1 MDFFSSTSWWG
12 TIKTGEELLSFE
24 QQKASICRFWT
35 FVWTF
40 KTFVWTFVNWSTKT
54 SICRFRNDLCIESP
68 TLPRLVPAASWPPTS
83 SDLCSARK
91 PWRAF
96 SQSTTGRWT
105 VEHRYTCNT
114 LFLTAIWNVSLS
126 SLAVEYATLRY
137 LPYAIWT
144 HQKSSNIRF
153 ANIIL
158 FDIFDD
164 MWLIFHLSLGLPGLR
179 PDCNSSILVEPMFSK
194 IVYFNK

>member
-1 MDFFSSTSWWG
+1 MQILNFCLNF
-12 TIKTGEELLSFE
+12 LSFCLNFYQLNSKKPRSADSELIFALILQLCPGWPWQPPGRRHLPISALRENHEEHSVDWPQVDE
-24 QQKASICRFWT
+24 QLNID
-35 FVWTF
+35 
-40 KTFVWTFVNWSTKT
+40 
-54 SICRFRNDLCIESP
+54 I
-68 TLPRLVPAASWPPTS
+68 
-83 SDLCSARK
+83 
-91 PWRAF
+91 
-96 SQSTTGRWT
+96 
-105 VEHRYTCNT
+105 TCDT

-153 ANIIL
+153 ANIII

-194 IVYFNK
+194 IIYFNK